1 MKRRDLLQSL
11 AAGGL
16 LTAAERA
23 AARNSADNAQKVLR
37 LALSFAETG
46 FDPAQISDSNSNMIS
61 GAIFEAPLTYDYL
74 ARPGKLKPRLAD
86 GMPEVSAD
94 FRTYTVRVK
103 RGVFFA
109 DDPAFKG
116 QRREVTAADFVYAVK
131 RLIDPRWKSPNFYVL
146 ENARLLGAVAA
157 RSAALKGGGFDYDAD
172 IEGVRALDRYTYQ
185 LRLGEPDPRFIYN
198 LLAVQFAPVAREVV
212 AAYANDMM
220 AHPVGT
226 GPFRLADWR
235 RASRVV
241 LERNPGYREVLYD
254 EEAPADDPR
263 SQEIAQR
270 LRGKRMPFVDRVE
283 FYVVEESQPRWLS
296 YLNGDHDYLDGLPPE
311 YAHTIIPNGVMAPNL
326 ARRGIQMDRL
336 PLVDVVLSYFNM
348 EHPVVG
354 GYTPEK
360 VALRRAMALA
370 YDQDTEIRQI
380 RKSQMIKANGQI
392 APLTYGFDPAFRTEA
407 SQTSLPRAKALLDAF
422 GWVDRNG
429 DGWRETPDGR
439 PLSIVYSTGSTA
451 LDRQYNE
458 LWKKNMTQ
466 LGIRMEFDVNQWP
479 EHLKAS
485 RAGRLMMWGVAWI
498 AGIPDGQAFLELGYS
513 KNKGQANHARF
524 DLPAYDAL
532 FERQKRMPD
541 GPERLA
547 MLRDMQRLFVAFTPY
562 KLHGHRIRTDLTH
575 PWVIGYRRH
584 PYLRAFFQFVDIDT
598 DARARALG

>member
-46 FDPAQISDSNSNMIS
+46 FDPAQISDGNSNMIS

-74 ARPGKLKPRLAD
+74 ARPGKLKPGLAD

-94 FRTYTVRVK
+94 FRTYTVRVR

-131 RLIDPRWKSPNFYVL
+131 RLIDPRWKSPDFFVL

-296 YLNGDHDYLDGLPPE
+296 YLNGDHDYLE
-311 YAHTIIPNGVMAPNL
+311 
-326 ARRGIQMDRL
+326 
-336 PLVDVVLSYFNM
+336 YFNM

-466 LGIRMEFDVNQWP
+466 LGIKMEFDVNQWP

-485 RAGRLMMWGVAWI
+485 RAGKLMMWGVAWI
-498 AGIPDGQAFLELGYS
+498 SGFPDGQAFLELGYS

-547 MLRDMQRLFVAFTPY
+547 ILREMQRLFVAFTPY

>member
-1 MKRRDLLQSL
+1 
-11 AAGGL
+11 
-16 LTAAERA
+16 
-23 AARNSADNAQKVLR
+23 
-37 LALSFAETG
+37 
-46 FDPAQISDSNSNMIS
+46 
-61 GAIFEAPLTYDYL
+61 
-74 ARPGKLKPRLAD
+74 
-86 GMPEVSAD
+86 
-94 FRTYTVRVK
+94 
-103 RGVFFA
+103 
-109 DDPAFKG
+109 
-116 QRREVTAADFVYAVK
+116 
-131 RLIDPRWKSPNFYVL
+131 
-146 ENARLLGAVAA
+146 
-157 RSAALKGGGFDYDAD
+157 
-172 IEGVRALDRYTYQ
+172 
-185 LRLGEPDPRFIYN
+185 
-198 LLAVQFAPVAREVV
+198 
-212 AAYANDMM
+212 
-220 AHPVGT
+220 
-226 GPFRLADWR
+226 
-235 RASRVV
+235 
-241 LERNPGYREVLYD
+241 
-254 EEAPADDPR
+254 
-263 SQEIAQR
+263 
-270 LRGKRMPFVDRVE
+270 
-283 FYVVEESQPRWLS
+283 
-296 YLNGDHDYLDGLPPE
+296 
-311 YAHTIIPNGVMAPNL
+311 
-326 ARRGIQMDRL
+326 
-336 PLVDVVLSYFNM
+336 
-348 EHPVVG
+348 VVG
-354 GYTPEK
+354 GYSPEK

-498 AGIPDGQAFLELGYS
+498 SPIPDGQAFLELGYS

-547 MLRDMQRLFVAFTPY
+547 ILREMQRLFVAFTPY

>member
-1 MKRRDLLQSL
+1 
-11 AAGGL
+11 
-16 LTAAERA
+16 
-23 AARNSADNAQKVLR
+23 
-37 LALSFAETG
+37 
-46 FDPAQISDSNSNMIS
+46 
-61 GAIFEAPLTYDYL
+61 
-74 ARPGKLKPRLAD
+74 
-86 GMPEVSAD
+86 
-94 FRTYTVRVK
+94 
-103 RGVFFA
+103 
-109 DDPAFKG
+109 
-116 QRREVTAADFVYAVK
+116 
-131 RLIDPRWKSPNFYVL
+131 
-146 ENARLLGAVAA
+146 
-157 RSAALKGGGFDYDAD
+157 
-172 IEGVRALDRYTYQ
+172 
-185 LRLGEPDPRFIYN
+185 
-198 LLAVQFAPVAREVV
+198 
-212 AAYANDMM
+212 MM

-241 LERNPGYREVLYD
+241 LERNPSYREVLYD

-263 SQEIAQR
+263 SQAIAQQ
-270 LRGKRMPFVDRVE
+270 LRGKPMPFVDRVE

-311 YAHTIIPNGVMAPNL
+311 YAHTIIPNGVLAPNL

-354 GYTPEK
+354 GYSPEK

-380 RKSQMIKANGQI
+380 RKNQMIKANGQI

-407 SQTSLPRAKALLDAF
+407 SQSSLPRAKALLDAF

-429 DGWRETPDGR
+429 DGWRETPDGQ

-466 LGIRMEFDVNQWP
+466 LGIKMEFDVNQWP
-479 EHLKAS
+479 EQLKAS
-485 RAGRLMMWGVAWI
+485 RAGRLMMWGVAWV
-498 AGIPDGQAFLELGYS
+498 ADIPDGQAFLELGYS

-532 FERQKRMPD
+532 FDRQKRMPD

-598 DARARALG
+598 DARAKALG